1 MVAEGSEPRKRHD
14 AACQRQDG
22 RPNHP
27 VPGEE
32 KLTPREKP
40 LRLSPLRTTQTPRR
54 WAFSRNRITG
64 LPATHTGPA
73 AGTLEQ
79 GGSAFVTGQAGRVFA
94 PASMPTWRTTAAIWS
109 CGPGLPLSV
118 SHRKRRKTW
127 SSRRDRRPGGS
138 TAPFL
143 ATGRSG
149 SASRRS
155 PTSTGRERQSSIS
168 TDPKPGHRAPC
179 GMPNPN

>member
-1 MVAEGSEPRKRHD
+1 MDVPQEQRNRNNPAKRNPISND
-14 AACQRQDG
+14 ARAFSSC
-22 RPNHP
+22 PNTTARYRLP
-27 VPGEE
+27 
-32 KLTPREKP
+32 KFLTS
-40 LRLSPLRTTQTPRR
+40 LRRR
-54 WAFSRNRITG
+54 RAFSRNRITG
-64 LPATHTGPA
+64 LLATHTGPT

-94 PASMPTWRTTAAIWS
+94 PASMPTWRTTAATWS

-118 SHRKRRKTW
+118 SQRKRRKTW
-127 SSRRDRRPGGS
+127 SSRRDRRPGGN

-155 PTSTGRERQSSIS
+155 PTSTGSERLSSIS